1 MKLNNI
7 RTENLKLKKAKR
19 VGRGIGSGKGKTC
32 GRGMKGQK
40 SRTGVSINGFEG
52 GQMPLH
58 MRMPKH
64 GFKNKFK
71 KKFFIIKTSTIN
83 KLIKEKKLSDKKKI
97 IFSDLQNANL
107 SIKPVHSGYKILFN
121 QKLDCSLNIQAH
133 RASKAVIDDI
143 KRAGGNLEIV
153 KFKKS
158 DFFKASNGNDKD
170 KSGSKSID
178 VKKTKEKEQQKKS
191 VPKPKTIKNKPKKKS
206 KEIKESK

>member
-32 GRGMKGQK
+32 GRGIKGQK

-71 KKFFIIKTSTIN
+71 KKFFIIKTGTIN

-97 IFSDLQNANL
+97 IFSDFQNANL
-107 SIKPVHSGYKILFN
+107 SIKQVHSGYKILFN
-121 QKLDCSLNIQAH
+121 QKLDRSLNIQAH
-133 RASKAVIDDI
+133 KASKAVIDDI

-158 DFFKASNGNDKD
+158 DFFKASKGNEKD
-170 KSGSKSID
+170 MSGSKSID
-178 VKKTKEKEQQKKS
+178 VKKTKEKKP
-191 VPKPKTIKNKPKKKS
+191 VLKPKTIKNKPEKKS
-206 KEIKESK
+206 KEIKEGK

>member
-1 MKLNNI
+1 MKLNDI
-7 RTENLKLKKAKR
+7 RIENLKLKKAKR

-32 GRGMKGQK
+32 GRGVKGQK

-71 KKFFIIKTSTIN
+71 KKFFVVKTSTLN
-83 KLIKEKKLSDKKKI
+83 KLVKDKKLSDKKKI

-107 SIKPVHSGYKILFN
+107 SIKTIHSGYKILFN
-121 QKLDCSLNIQAH
+121 QKLDYPLNIQAH
-133 RASKAVIDDI
+133 KASKAVIEDI
-143 KRAGGNLEIV
+143 KRIGGNLEIV

-158 DFFKASNGNDKD
+158 DFFRISKD
-170 KSGSKSID
+170 NNKYKSENNLTE
-178 VKKTKEKEQQKKS
+178 VKKTKQKRQQKKAS
-191 VPKPKTIKNKPKKKS
+191 SKPKINKNRTEKTTT
-206 KEIKESK
+206 EINKGK

>member
-1 MKLNNI
+1 MKLNDI
-7 RTENLKLKKAKR
+7 RIENLKLKKGKR

-32 GRGMKGQK
+32 GRGVKGQK

-71 KKFFIIKTSTIN
+71 KKFFILKTSTLN
-83 KLIKEKKLSDKKKI
+83 KLIKEKKLPDKKKI

-107 SIKPVHSGYKILFN
+107 TIRSIHSGYKILFN
-121 QKLDCSLNIQAH
+121 QKLDYSLNIQAH
-133 RASKAVIDDI
+133 KASKAVFDDI

-158 DFFKASNGNDKD
+158 DFFKKQVDVDKE
-170 KSGSKSID
+170 KSEKKQVPI
-178 VKKTKEKEQQKKS
+178 KKTKEKKQQKKTVS
-191 VPKPKTIKNKPKKKS
+191 KTTVKNDELKKNS
-206 KEIKESK
+206 KESNKGK